1 MKNSHG
7 NESFHGCFKVQRVQR
22 VQRIQWVQSVQ
33 KVQGEGCRGFGP
45 KVLKFDGPSGRGLWY
60 RPAGDAYKVSVTGFS
75 FGLPVLTDGERL
87 PSSSGRSLFCILTL
101 GFIRKICMTVNQ
113 PPPVDFHRAK
123 PGCKD
128 FIQTGAFYKLGKH

>member
-45 KVLKFDGPSGRGLWY
+45 KVVVSPCGR
-60 RPAGDAYKVSVTGFS
+60 
-75 FGLPVLTDGERL
+75 
-87 PSSSGRSLFCILTL
+87 
-101 GFIRKICMTVNQ
+101 
-113 PPPVDFHRAK
+113 
-123 PGCKD
+123 
-128 FIQTGAFYKLGKH
+128 